1 MSDLSNT
8 NLSELLVS
16 MGKLANDAAKTM
28 RGISGAARNKS
39 LLIMA
44 KKLQTN
50 RAEIAAANEKDLTA
64 AMANNL
70 SAPKVDRLRLTDRI
84 IEDLIEGLN
93 QVVAL
98 PDPIGAIE
106 DFKILEHGLKV
117 GKMRIP
123 LGVVGMIF
131 ESRPNVTVEAAS
143 LAIKS
148 GNAII
153 LRGGS
158 EAFYSNQVL
167 AKLFQDA
174 LVQAGLP
181 KHAVQLIPV
190 TDRAAITAMCHLDSC
205 IDVMIPRGGEQLIRL
220 VSEQARMPVL
230 KHDKGVCHMF
240 VDESADLQM
249 ATKLV
254 VNAKTQRPGVC
265 NALETLLIHEKVAQE
280 LLPQLTA
287 AMTNVEFRV
296 CPKTANILQQ
306 AGLPAATPATEE
318 DWQAEYL
325 DLILAVKIVDDID
338 QAIDH
343 IAQYSSKHTESI
355 VTNNHEHATR
365 FVDLVDSS
373 LVLVNASTRFNDG
386 FQLGLGAEIGIS
398 TSKLHAFGPMGVKEL
413 TTLKFVGYGNGNLR
427 T

>member
-8 NLSELLVS
+8 NLAELLVS

-174 LVQAGLP
+174 LVQAGH
-181 KHAVQLIPV
+181 KTCGS
-190 TDRAAITAMCHLDSC
+190 TDPCDRQGRNNGHVPPRLLHRRD
-205 IDVMIPRGGEQLIRL
+205 DPRGGEQLIRL

-230 KHDKGVCHMF
+230 K
-240 VDESADLQM
+240 A
-249 ATKLV
+249 
-254 VNAKTQRPGVC
+254 
-265 NALETLLIHEKVAQE
+265 
-280 LLPQLTA
+280 
-287 AMTNVEFRV
+287 
-296 CPKTANILQQ
+296 
-306 AGLPAATPATEE
+306 
-318 DWQAEYL
+318 
-325 DLILAVKIVDDID
+325 
-338 QAIDH
+338 
-343 IAQYSSKHTESI
+343 
-355 VTNNHEHATR
+355 
-365 FVDLVDSS
+365 
-373 LVLVNASTRFNDG
+373 
-386 FQLGLGAEIGIS
+386 
-398 TSKLHAFGPMGVKEL
+398 
-413 TTLKFVGYGNGNLR
+413 
-427 T
+427 

>member
-1 MSDLSNT
+1 
-8 NLSELLVS
+8 

-205 IDVMIPRGGEQLIRL
+205 IDVMIPRG
-220 VSEQARMPVL
+220 
-230 KHDKGVCHMF
+230 
-240 VDESADLQM
+240 
-249 ATKLV
+249 
-254 VNAKTQRPGVC
+254 
-265 NALETLLIHEKVAQE
+265 
-280 LLPQLTA
+280 
-287 AMTNVEFRV
+287 
-296 CPKTANILQQ
+296 
-306 AGLPAATPATEE
+306 
-318 DWQAEYL
+318 
-325 DLILAVKIVDDID
+325 
-338 QAIDH
+338 
-343 IAQYSSKHTESI
+343 
-355 VTNNHEHATR
+355 
-365 FVDLVDSS
+365 
-373 LVLVNASTRFNDG
+373 
-386 FQLGLGAEIGIS
+386 
-398 TSKLHAFGPMGVKEL
+398 
-413 TTLKFVGYGNGNLR
+413 
-427 T
+427 